1 MPATRFTRRGPE
13 EILVFPDGTT
23 NRQGVAAHFGVC
35 LRTVDDWVAS
45 RKIPYQR
52 RSARMLRFKIAEVE
66 KALSKLNV
74 RELAR

>member
-1 MPATRFTRRGPE
+1 MPATRFTRRGTE

-23 NRQGVAAHFGVC
+23 NKAGVAIHFGVC
-35 LRTVDDWVAS
+35 RRTVDDWIAS

-52 RSARMLRFKIAEVE
+52 RSSRMLRFNIAEVE